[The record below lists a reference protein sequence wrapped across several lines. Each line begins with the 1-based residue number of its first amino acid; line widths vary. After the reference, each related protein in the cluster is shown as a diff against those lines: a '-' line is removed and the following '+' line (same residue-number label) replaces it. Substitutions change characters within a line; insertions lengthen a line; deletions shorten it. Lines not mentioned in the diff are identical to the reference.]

1 MIVRLAYHD
10 SRVRTCQYHYDSPP
24 PGSPALG
31 EVTDSRDMGCAVCDA
46 TRRAEHLLEEGLHVA
61 PRDQGQAVVVAR
73 NIEEQ
78 KVLIL
83 DRADMSLRIRLHGC
97 DVWATADR
105 GDLHPAHQRLLEA
118 LC

>member
-1 MIVRLAYHD
+1 MIARMTYDDKKIRLCT
-10 SRVRTCQYHYDSPP
+10 RHYEDPP
-24 PGSPALG
+24 HGLGALG
-31 EVTDSRDMGCAVCDA
+31 EMTDPRDMGCAVCDA

-118 LC
+118 LY

>member
-1 MIVRLAYHD
+1 MSAITL
-10 SRVRTCQYHYDSPP
+10 
-24 PGSPALG
+24 PAAH
-31 EVTDSRDMGCAVCDA
+31 ERRKEQTD
-46 TRRAEHLLEEGLHVA
+46 E
-61 PRDQGQAVVVAR
+61 QGQAVVVAR

-83 DRADMSLRIRLHGC
+83 DRADMSFRIRLHGC

-118 LC
+118 LY